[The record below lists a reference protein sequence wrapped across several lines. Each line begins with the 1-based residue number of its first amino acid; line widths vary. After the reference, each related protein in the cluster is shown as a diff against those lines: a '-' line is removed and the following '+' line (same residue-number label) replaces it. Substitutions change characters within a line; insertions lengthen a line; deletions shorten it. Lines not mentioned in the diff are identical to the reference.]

1 MDVGSDLVV
10 ALAALEPAV
19 LDDRFAVL
27 GYPRGA
33 APPSPSALAAEALGV
48 RIDDPYGTTLILR
61 ELLADDLPPPATR
74 RGGLRAIVLADE
86 QPIAVVGLVST
97 IAGALADR
105 GIALHP
111 LVAATRSHLLVPEA
125 DWPEVLAVLR
135 GLRDAARQIAG
146 H

>member
-10 ALAALEPAV
+10 ALAALEPTL

-27 GYPRGA
+27 GYPRGH
-33 APPSPSALAAEALGV
+33 APASPPALAAEALGV

-61 ELLADDLPPPATR
+61 EVLADALPPPATR
-74 RGGLRAIVLADE
+74 RAGLRAIVLADE
-86 QPIAVVGLVST
+86 QPVAVVGLVST

-135 GLRDAARQIAG
+135 GLRDAARQLGA
-146 H
+146 